1 MSNLCRLSTV
11 ASVFGSV
18 CSNIY
23 IPAQNHCS
31 YVTPENSRRE
41 ISTFRSI
48 SWTRSIKRFL
58 RASIQTKCDS
68 RSIARFYRQ
77 KLHQLGCCNPLR
89 PLRPLRVPDCMRML
103 LGNGHIIPT
112 WRWYFDRPL
121 LPLRSGKHRARKS
134 GMNHQVISKSSKSFA
149 GSENP
154 WISWLNIYPKKPIQK
169 PSCRIASVGA
179 RCIVVVDF
187 ASAPRALWCFFE
199 ADQKKIPERSD
210 FIVTSPKIVQPWNL
224 LVSKVSH
231 SCAILV
237 TGF

>member
-41 ISTFRSI
+41 TSTFRSI

-77 KLHQLGCCNPLR
+77 KLHQLGCCTRCARCARCGFRTAWGCFLAMVTSYLHGADILIVRCCHCDQANIGPEN
-89 PLRPLRVPDCMRML
+89 
-103 LGNGHIIPT
+103 LGWTIKLY
-112 WRWYFDRPL
+112 R
-121 LPLRSGKHRARKS
+121 
-134 GMNHQVISKSSKSFA
+134 NHQNHSLDLRIHGSA
-149 GSENP
+149 GWTSTQKTHPETQLSDCF
-154 WISWLNIYPKKPIQK
+154 SWCTLYS
-169 PSCRIASVGA
+169 SCRFRLSTKGFMVL
-179 RCIVVVDF
+179 
-187 ASAPRALWCFFE
+187 LWSRP
-199 ADQKKIPERSD
+199 KKIPERSD